1 MRRQQPLRS
10 VRTVRTRTVVFKLNY
25 QINQYPKKSLIV
37 SLGVNPAPDLVRI
50 QSVTVIIDSKVI
62 SGSKVWE
69 TYLNMTYIYLFYYI
83 MEEFKK
89 KIKELEEKVK
99 ELEMKLTQILNYIS
113 I

>member
-1 MRRQQPLRS
+1 VS
-10 VRTVRTRTVVFKLNY
+10 VASFYVTL
-25 QINQYPKKSLIV
+25 LIH
-37 SLGVNPAPDLVRI
+37 VNPVPDLVRI

-62 SGSKVWE
+62 SGI
-69 TYLNMTYIYLFYYI
+69 MFYYF